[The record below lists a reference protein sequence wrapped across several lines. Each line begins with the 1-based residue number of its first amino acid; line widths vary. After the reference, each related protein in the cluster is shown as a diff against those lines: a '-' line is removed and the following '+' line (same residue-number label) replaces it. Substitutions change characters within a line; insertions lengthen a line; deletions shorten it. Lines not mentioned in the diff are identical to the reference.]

1 MGFFVVS
8 LAIFGSAYAFV
19 GLKLSGPH
27 GPLGI
32 GVVWSVLLFHF
43 AATFVSFALVRQVG
57 PNPST
62 LPLFWFVYVGM
73 GLFSFIFTG
82 LLLGELGL
90 LTLGA
95 AGEVDT
101 SRRAFLRSAINWGVL
116 TAAGLAGAWGIREAR
131 RRPTVV
137 EVDVPIEGLAPDLE
151 GFRIAQ
157 ISDLHV
163 GPTIGADFSRMV
175 VETVNGLNPDMV
187 ALTGD
192 LVDGSVEHLS
202 DGIAP
207 LADLDAKDGVYF
219 VTGNHEYYSGAR
231 SWCKKMADL
240 GATVLLNAHHLIER
254 GSGRLL
260 IAGVTDYRA
269 GRMLP
274 QHASDPDAA
283 MADAPEHDVRILL
296 AHQPNSCRAAKPH
309 GFDLQLSGHTHGGQM
324 FPWNLLVHFAHDFS
338 RGLNRFGRGW
348 VYVNTGTGYWGPP
361 MRVGVQSEITLLRL
375 VRAA

>member
-1 MGFFVVS
+1 M
-8 LAIFGSAYAFV
+8 
-19 GLKLSGPH
+19 
-27 GPLGI
+27 
-32 GVVWSVLLFHF
+32 GVVWSILLFHF
-43 AATFVSFALVRQVG
+43 AATFVSFALIRQVG

-62 LPLFWFVYVGM
+62 TPLFWFVYVGM
-73 GLFSFIFTG
+73 GLFSFVFTG

-90 LTLGA
+90 FTLGTV
-95 AGEVDT
+95 GEVDD
-101 SRRAFLRSAINWGVL
+101 SRRAFLRAAINWGVL

-137 EVDVPIEGLAPDLE
+137 EVDVPIEGLSADLE

-163 GPTIGADFSRMV
+163 GPTIGADFARTV
-175 VETVNGLNPDMV
+175 VETVNGLKPDMV

-202 DGIAP
+202 EGIAP
-207 LADLDAKDGVYF
+207 LGDLEAPEGVYF

-240 GATVLLNAHHLIER
+240 GAHVLLNTHHLIER
-254 GSGRLL
+254 GKGRLL
-260 IAGVTDYRA
+260 VAGVTDHRA
-269 GRMLP
+269 GRILP

-283 MADAPEHDVRILL
+283 MAGAPDHDIRILL

-309 GFDLQLSGHTHGGQM
+309 EFDLQLSGHTHGGQM
-324 FPWNLLVHFAHDFS
+324 FPWNLLVHLAHDFS
-338 RGLNRFGRGW
+338 KGLNRFGRGW

-375 VRAA
+375 VRLA